1 MAERVPVLLRIAAVI
16 LLIFATGFA
25 LRLAWESPPMVE
37 AQQTTTPTTTYTA
50 TPSPTTT
57 TASPAPTTTTASP
70 SPTTTATA
78 SPNPSTPSPR
88 DRMLNSG
95 GPAHGPVPLMPGGRC
110 PSEYPVRKGGA
121 CYAS

>member
-1 MAERVPVLLRIAAVI
+1 MADRIPLALKIAALALMV
-16 LLIFATGFA
+16 FATGFA

-37 AQQTTTPTTTYTA
+37 AQQTTPTTTYTA

-78 SPNPSTPSPR
+78 SPNPSTPQPR

-95 GPAHGPVPLMPGGRC
+95 GPARGPVPLMPDGRC

-121 CYAS
+121 CYDS